1 MSIFGRL
8 ADIMKANI
16 NDLLDRAEDPEKMI
30 KQMVLEMEE
39 AVNKATLAVGQ
50 AIANEKSLER
60 QYNRQ
65 KGQMEDW
72 HGKAVKAVQAGRD
85 DLASQALQRKSTVEQ
100 NVGDLERMLT
110 EARTSTSSLRSQL
123 DQLKGK
129 LDEARMRQNTLIAR
143 SQAAK
148 AKKQVAQTFAGV
160 GSDAFSKF
168 DKLEQK
174 VEKTEAEAEAFAQ
187 LAGENTSLEDEF
199 KALESS
205 SSADTELAALKAQLG
220 MGGGSAGELGEGD
233 EKDEPGEKS

>member
-1 MSIFGRL
+1 MGIFGRL
-8 ADIMKANI
+8 GDIVKANI

-30 KQMVLEMEE
+30 KQMVIEMEE

-60 QYNRQ
+60 NYNRQ
-65 KGQMEDW
+65 KGQMDDW
-72 HGKAVKAVQAGRD
+72 QQKAIQAVQAGRD
-85 DLASQALQRKSTVEQ
+85 DLASQALQRKNTISQ
-100 NVGDLERMLT
+100 NVADLERMLA
-110 EARTSTSSLRSQL
+110 EARTSSQSLRQQL

-129 LDEARMRQNTLIAR
+129 LDEAKMRQNTLIAR

-168 DKLEQK
+168 EKLEQK
-174 VEKTEAEAEAFAQ
+174 VEKTEAEADAFSQ

-199 KALESS
+199 KALGANTA
-205 SSADTELAALKAQLG
+205 ADSELEALKAQLG
-220 MGGGSAGELGEGD
+220 MGGSSAGQLESGSD
-233 EKDEPGEKS
+233 DKPKDNG